1 MGFSTLKSQPRSVRI
16 EAVNR
21 GHNNKMNFSL
31 SSLYDWYRNAIRH
44 PKYRWW
50 VMLGTVI
57 YLVSPIDIAP
67 DFLPILGQIDDVMLV
82 GLLFTELSQMV
93 IARIQ
98 ARQETKTAT
107 TETHSSKTV
116 DVDAETVVSN

>member
-1 MGFSTLKSQPRSVRI
+1 
-16 EAVNR
+16 
-21 GHNNKMNFSL
+21 MNFSL

-67 DFLPILGQIDDVMLV
+67 DFIPVLGQLDDVV
-82 GLLFTELSQMV
+82 VAGLLFTELSQMV
-93 IARIQ
+93 IGKLQ
-98 ARQETKTAT
+98 ARQENKVA
-107 TETHSSKTV
+107 TETPDKETV
-116 DVDAETVVSN
+116 DVDAETVTTN